1 MARKQNANFLKLH
14 YDKILVVASLLLLVG
29 SLVALV
35 SGTSAANAERNAFRR
50 DMERMK
56 PVNPRADR
64 ISDFTYAAAGEMLE
78 NPYVMPTG
86 GTFLVAAER
95 VSCVQCRRPIRIDAD
110 DCPYCKAEQ
119 PTGEVADDWD
129 SDSDGI
135 PDSVESALGLNPR
148 DPLDAEGDM
157 DADGFT
163 NLEEFLAK
171 TDPRDAKVHPPK
183 FDFLRVAGIEV
194 KKFPFVLKSHT
205 ETGKNVRFQFNI
217 TRGGSQS
224 FMVRK
229 GETLGKT
236 GYVLADYETK
246 EEEVL
251 VKGLTK
257 PRKMKL
263 ATVTLK
269 KDKDTLVVKEGEP
282 PVNGMYIVSFVCLKD
297 AERTVYTAE
306 RGGSFEFEGETF
318 LLDGIK
324 QKDETAEITQ
334 KSTGRSW
341 TVPKE

>member
-1 MARKQNANFLKLH
+1 MARKQNANFLKQH

-29 SLVALV
+29 SLAALV

-56 PVNPRADR
+56 PENPRAAK

-78 NPYVMPTG
+78 TPYVMPTG

-95 VSCVQCRRPIRIDAD
+95 VSCVQCRRPIRLDAD
-110 DCPYCKAEQ
+110 ECPYCKAEQ
-119 PTGEVADDWD
+119 PTGEVAADWD

-135 PDSVESALGLNPR
+135 PDAVETALGLNPR
-148 DPLDAEGDM
+148 DPADADGDM

-171 TDPRDAKVHPPK
+171 TDPRDAKSHPPK
-183 FDFLRVAGIEV
+183 FDFLRVSGIEV

-236 GYVLADYETK
+236 GYVLADYEIK